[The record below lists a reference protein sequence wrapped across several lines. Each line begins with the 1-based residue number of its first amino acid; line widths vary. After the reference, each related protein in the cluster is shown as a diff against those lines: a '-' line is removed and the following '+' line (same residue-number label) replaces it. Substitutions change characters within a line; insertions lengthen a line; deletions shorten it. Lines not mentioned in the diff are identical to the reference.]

1 MDLSVDFGTNDFLGP
16 RDDVKINSVQE
27 SMINAALYKKSTAI
41 NIAIMGPLGSGK
53 SSLIRTFA
61 KQNPDYTFAYV
72 SLADFETSHDP
83 NDQPLSLFD
92 IERKIVHQVATI
104 PVEDEKLKWSSTSF
118 PSEKQRHNSRALSFA
133 MMVYITVAAILFAC
147 LAALNTAINAV
158 SPYIVWRLLGILLFL
173 LVVIT
178 VWAAVTGFPPVF
190 KKISFSG
197 VKAEFNSSSDEESF
211 FDKNLL
217 MVFEVF
223 NKRKEN
229 IFVFEDLDRLKNDEI
244 LVHLRELS
252 LLLSNRFPS
261 RHFKFVYCLADSII
275 KGEGRTKFFD
285 VIVPVIPYSDVHN
298 AYGRLIEQLGN
309 FSGEFTPQLLRNV
322 ALYLS
327 DYRLLK
333 STVNDY
339 RVYYDSLEA
348 QERAEV
354 NRDKLFVI
362 LVLKNAFPSLFA
374 DLQHGYGG
382 FYDLVMELPKEGMT
396 QWSVLDRI
404 NKTIQGCAQ
413 EEVKEELSNAS
424 GLVAYLFD
432 HGYLDRDYCF
442 YLAYPDSNS
451 LHEKDRAWLM
461 EARNGKQD
469 FSTDLKSVQNV
480 MTYLDDQDFD
490 NPCMLNFNLL
500 QHSLEQNELQDEFKA
515 ITRCMVSNAPE
526 FIAEAVNR
534 IPNFSARA
542 LEVYPDL
549 FLRVKD
555 LNSKRFLLSVAETY
569 SDDSEKIVEI
579 DEENG
584 GVLSYTLQ
592 NDAGKFT
599 EEELKDFNS
608 SKDIYSN
615 LVTMCRVL
623 NIRFDHLS
631 QTASISLLE
640 TVAENH
646 VYVMSES
653 NCRVICDVFC
663 DIDHTKQDT
672 LDRMRVS
679 HTGLVWDMVRGSTDK
694 FVDDYVGIENEVC
707 ISCSENTFLVLINS
721 EMTSAS
727 RRKIVNIYKGHI
739 TNIDSIKDHNV
750 WNAVLEAKVLE
761 KNYSNAFKTMGPV
774 NASQHWCNF
783 INSFEDFSP
792 RCATEDI
799 SSETSVE
806 YTISDIDIQHVENL
820 ALNRNDLNND
830 KYEAFLRLIPYGKLL
845 QVPAAVSED
854 KKRAALMDYKV
865 ALNSDTLME
874 ARSLLNEDDLCVF
887 EFEFID
893 DFIGIE
899 QQTRCGN
906 DEEIIRL
913 LRKLSDENGSEEH
926 ISSVVSFLRAQVND
940 LTGLND
946 NVVLALMSTGRIGT
960 DVNKDLMS
968 RYGSLSQL
976 DDLIVQYLLQMGVP
990 DLIESSPCTTALC
1003 AAMETANLNQQITI
1017 IEYICSK
1024 SPGDL
1029 QQILRMVGSQD
1040 IDSILKGHRLKYDD
1054 LDYHAGRIIETLNRM
1069 GMISVSENGRIYVLQ
1084 SKWK

>member
-27 SMINAALYKKSTAI
+27 SMIDAALYKNSTAI

-61 KQNPDYTFAYV
+61 KQHPDYTFAYV
-72 SLADFETSHDP
+72 SLADFETSNDP
-83 NDQPLSLFD
+83 KNKPLSLFD

-104 PVEDEKLKWSSTSF
+104 PVDDEKLKWSSASF
-118 PSEKQRHNSRALSFA
+118 PSEKQRYNSRALSFA

-147 LAALNTAINAV
+147 LAALNSTINVV
-158 SPYIVWRLLGILLFL
+158 SPYIVWGLLGILLFL

-178 VWAAVTGFPPVF
+178 IWAAVTGFPPVF
-190 KKISFSG
+190 KRISFSG
-197 VKAEFNSSSDEESF
+197 VKAEFTSSSDEESF

-298 AYGRLIEQLGN
+298 AYGRLIGQLGN

-339 RVYYDSLEA
+339 RVYYDSLEV
-348 QERAEV
+348 QERTEV

-374 DLQHGYGG
+374 DLQHGHGD
-382 FYDLVMELPKEGMT
+382 FYDLVMELPKEGVT
-396 QWSVLDRI
+396 QCPVLDRI
-404 NKTIQGCAQ
+404 NKTIQSCAQ

-424 GLVAYLFD
+424 GLVAYLFN

-461 EARNGKQD
+461 GARNGTRN
-469 FSTDLKSVQNV
+469 FSTELKSVQNV

-490 NPCMLNFNLL
+490 NPCMLNFKLL
-500 QHSLEQNELQDEFKA
+500 QYSLEQNELQDEFKA

-526 FIAEAVNR
+526 FIVEAVNR

-631 QTASISLLE
+631 QTASISLLK

-646 VYVMSES
+646 IYVMSES

-679 HTGLVWDMVRGSTDK
+679 HTSLVWDMVRGSTDK
-694 FVDDYVGIENEVC
+694 FVDDYVGIEKEVC
-707 ISCSENTFLVLINS
+707 VSCSESTFLELINS
-721 EMTSAS
+721 EMTSTS
-727 RRKIVNIYKGHI
+727 RRKIINIYNGHI
-739 TNIDSIKDHNV
+739 ANIDSIKDHNV
-750 WNAVLEAKVLE
+750 WNAVLEAKILE
-761 KNYSNAFKTMGPV
+761 KNYSNAFKTIGPV
-774 NASQHWCNF
+774 NASQHWCDF
-783 INSFEDFSP
+783 INSFDEFSP
-792 RCATEDI
+792 RRVTEDM
-799 SSETSVE
+799 SSENSAE
-806 YTISDIDIQHVENL
+806 YTVSDIDIQHVENL
-820 ALNRNDLNND
+820 ALNRNDLNDD
-830 KYEAFLRLIPYGKLL
+830 KYEAFLRLIPHGKLL
-845 QVPAAVSED
+845 QVPTAVSED
-854 KKRAALMDYKV
+854 KKRTALIDFKV

-893 DFIGIE
+893 DFIGVE
-899 QQTRCGN
+899 QQTRYGS
-906 DEEIIRL
+906 DEEMIRL
-913 LRKLSDENGSEEH
+913 LRRLSDENGSEEY
-926 ISSVVSFLRAQVND
+926 ISSIVSLLRSQVND

-946 NVVLALMSTGRIGT
+946 NVVLALMSASRIST
-960 DVNKDLMS
+960 NDNKNLML
-968 RYGSLSQL
+968 RYGNLPQL
-976 DDLIVQYLLQMGVP
+976 DALIVQHLLQMSAP
-990 DLIESSPCTTALC
+990 DLMASTPCAAALC
-1003 AAMETANLNQQITI
+1003 VAMETANLNQQVII
-1017 IEYICSK
+1017 IEYICEK
-1024 SPGDL
+1024 SPEDL
-1029 QQILRMVGSQD
+1029 RKILEVVDSQY
-1040 IDSILKGHRLKYDD
+1040 INSILEGHRPKYDD
-1054 LDYHAGRIIETLNRM
+1054 LDYHAERIVDALKRM
-1069 GMISVSENGRIYVLQ
+1069 GMIGVSENGRIYILP